1 MRRGAEYW
9 REAINKE
16 LAGTAGLVL
25 VFALGTCSLLHKQ
38 TCLGSNLMHCHYV
51 FAVKRKGDGSI
62 KKFKAR
68 LVADVV
74 TQKHG
79 VDFERIFATV
89 VKTQSDH
96 PTSSFITEP
105 LIILLIR
112 RPVWAV
118 LFSSL
123 LVDWGMTARG
133 RP

>member
-1 MRRGAEYW
+1 
-9 REAINKE
+9 
-16 LAGTAGLVL
+16 
-25 VFALGTCSLLHKQ
+25 
-38 TCLGSNLMHCHYV
+38 MHCHYV